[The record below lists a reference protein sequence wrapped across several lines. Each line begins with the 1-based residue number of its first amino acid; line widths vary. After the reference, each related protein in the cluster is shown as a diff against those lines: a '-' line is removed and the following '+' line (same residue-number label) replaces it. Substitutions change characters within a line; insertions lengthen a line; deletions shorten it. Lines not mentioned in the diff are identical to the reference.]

1 MEEKQIISLF
11 LQRSEQAII
20 QTKEKYHTL
29 CMSIARRI
37 LPDERDAEE
46 CLEDVLLKV
55 WNSIPPMQPDSLTAY
70 LSRVTRNTAL
80 DRYSYNYAEK
90 RSTALTDAS
99 EELEGSL
106 MASFDVEQIAQT
118 KDFQRFINKFLQ
130 ELKKEHRIYFV
141 RRYWYGESISEIAT
155 AFGISEEKV
164 KSSLFRTRN
173 RLKSALEKEGVTI

>member
-11 LQRSEQAII
+11 QQRSEQAII

-46 CLEDVLLKV
+46 CLEDVLLKA
-55 WNSIPPMQPDSLTAY
+55 WNSIPPMQPDSLAAY

-80 DRYSYNYAEK
+80 DRYSYNYADK
-90 RSTALTDAS
+90 RSTALTDAF

-106 MASFDVEQIAQT
+106 MASFDVEQIAQA
-118 KDFQRFINKFLQ
+118 KDFQHFINQFLQ
-130 ELKKEHRIYFV
+130 DLKKEHRVFFV
-141 RRYWYGESISEIAT
+141 RRYWYGESISEIAV